1 MIVLNPI
8 LTLLHF
14 KDLAPVQLLLHVVKG
29 IRSPC
34 QPHAQHP
41 ESPEHMILTLGDA
54 TGALAS
60 YAPGIQVLC
69 MWLTGHPDSLDYMVA
84 NVGHAAESVLSN
96 KGRNLSLAI
105 FILFPLN
112 LCCALLV
119 CEIAQFSTP
128 ISLHVVLWQFGSV
141 FAGCLLMPAVFLD
154 VPYGCIPCIVWPC
167 QPASLL
173 TEHVAHVLFP

>member
-41 ESPEHMILTLGDA
+41 ESPEHMILMLGDA

-84 NVGHAAESVLSN
+84 NVGHAVESVLSSS
-96 KGRNLSLAI
+96 KGRSLSLAI
-105 FILFPLN
+105 FYCFQFIFAVRCWFVRSLNFLLQFPFM
-112 LCCALLV
+112 LCSGSLAV
-119 CEIAQFSTP
+119 CLQ
-128 ISLHVVLWQFGSV
+128 
-141 FAGCLLMPAVFLD
+141 D
-154 VPYGCIPCIVWPC
+154 VC
-167 QPASLL
+167 
-173 TEHVAHVLFP
+173 